1 METMENKEKKTSKP
15 YDRKQEMSELI
26 EAIDLQ
32 PLQKQFMKSRWLDQV
47 MWLEKRSKECRNKY
61 YFLRMITI
69 VGGVIVPAL
78 VSMNIG
84 ANNIQAIFG
93 WIAFGLSQTVAIS
106 AAVEEF
112 FHYGELY
119 RQYRNTAELMKMEG
133 WYFLQLSGRYQDFE
147 THEDAYRT
155 FASRVEKMIEQ
166 DLQVFTQMG
175 QEQQKSEEQSSKSD
189 GYQLKAKNQSS
200 VISDQSSVSH

>member
-1 METMENKEKKTSKP
+1 MENKEKKTSKP
-15 YDRKQEMSELI
+15 NYLKQEMSELI

-32 PLQKQFMKSRWLDQV
+32 PLQKQFMKSRWLDQL
-47 MWLEKRSKECRNKY
+47 MWLEGRSTKCRNKY

-84 ANNIQAIFG
+84 ANNIPVIFG

-133 WYFLQLSGRYQDFE
+133 WYFLQLSGRYQDFK

-155 FASRVEKMIEQ
+155 FASRIEEMIGQ

-200 VISDQSSVSH
+200 VISHQSSVIS

>member
-1 METMENKEKKTSKP
+1 METMETMENKASKP
-15 YDRKQEMSELI
+15 YDLKQEMSELI

-32 PLQKQFMKSRWLDQV
+32 PLQKQFMKSRWLDQL
-47 MWLEKRSKECRNKY
+47 MWLENRSKKCRNKY
-61 YFLRMITI
+61 YLLRMITI

-84 ANNIQAIFG
+84 ANKIQAIFG

-189 GYQLKAKNQSS
+189 GYQLKAGQFSS
-200 VISDQSSVSH
+200 SSYSDEG